1 MGSGCQSGAARVW
14 ATPPPPHN
22 SFGKWTWMELVIRAG
37 CLLSVGLPYLVIWS
51 WVGQGR
57 VVYWEALE
65 IGPDKYKR
73 GGGVILPLSA
83 IKKTRKIMI
92 F

>member
-1 MGSGCQSGAARVW
+1 MWEAVVRVGRPGCG
-14 ATPPPPHN
+14 PPLPPHN

-73 GGGVILPLSA
+73 GGGSLN
-83 IKKTRKIMI
+83 
-92 F
+92 